1 MALVASRL
9 KEYLRDRNL
18 EGIRNTVTRL
28 ETEFRRSSGN
38 VRNNYNLERIINI
51 PDENGRTFLD
61 EVYSLPSSD
70 FKEEVIKLCR
80 IQSTGMPLTG
90 TPPTEYSISSSSGGK
105 KRRSRFRSRSK
116 KIRSRR
122 SRSRKSRSRKS
133 RLRSRRY
140 RK

>member
-9 KEYLRDRNL
+9 KEYLRDGNL

-28 ETEFRRSSGN
+28 ENEFRRSSGN

-80 IQSTGMPLTG
+80 IQPTG

-105 KRRSRFRSRSK
+105 KRRSKF
-116 KIRSRR
+116 R
-122 SRSRKSRSRKS
+122 SRSRKISSRKLRKSRSRS
-133 RLRSRRY
+133 RSRRY

>member
-9 KEYLRDRNL
+9 KEYLRDGNL

-38 VRNNYNLERIINI
+38 VRNNYNLERIINT

-80 IQSTGMPLTG
+80 IQSTG

-105 KRRSRFRSRSK
+105 KRRSRSRSKKSRSK
-116 KIRSRR
+116 KISSRRLRKTRSR
-122 SRSRKSRSRKS
+122 
-133 RLRSRRY
+133 RRY

>member
-28 ETEFRRSSGN
+28 ETEFRSSSGY

-105 KRRSRFRSRSK
+105 KRRSRFRSRSR
-116 KIRSRR
+116 KISSRSRSKK
-122 SRSRKSRSRKS
+122 SRSRKSRSR
-133 RLRSRRY
+133 RRY

>member
-9 KEYLRDRNL
+9 KEYLRDGNL

-28 ETEFRRSSGN
+28 ETEFRSSSGY

-80 IQSTGMPLTG
+80 IQPTG

-105 KRRSRFRSRSK
+105 KRRSKSRSK
-116 KIRSRR
+116 KSRSKKSRR
-122 SRSRKSRSRKS
+122 LRKSRKSRSR
-133 RLRSRRY
+133 RRY

>member
-38 VRNNYNLERIINI
+38 VRNNYNLERIINT

-61 EVYSLPSSD
+61 DVYSLPSSD

-80 IQSTGMPLTG
+80 IQPTG

-105 KRRSRFRSRSK
+105 KRRSKF
-116 KIRSRR
+116 R
-122 SRSRKSRSRKS
+122 SRSRKISSRSRRLRKT

>member
-1 MALVASRL
+1 MAAVASRL

-38 VRNNYNLERIINI
+38 VRNNYNLERIINT

-80 IQSTGMPLTG
+80 IQSTG

-105 KRRSRFRSRSK
+105 KRRSKFRSRSRKISSRRSRSK
-116 KIRSRR
+116 K
-122 SRSRKSRSRKS
+122 SRKSRSR
-133 RLRSRRY
+133 RRY